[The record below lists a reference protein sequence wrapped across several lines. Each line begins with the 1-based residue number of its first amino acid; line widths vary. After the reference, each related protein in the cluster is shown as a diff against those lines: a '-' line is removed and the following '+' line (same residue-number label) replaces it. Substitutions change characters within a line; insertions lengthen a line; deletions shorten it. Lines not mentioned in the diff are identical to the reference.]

1 MPSEQPILVV
11 GLNRIL
17 WTAKAVV
24 NYFARI
30 WNFPAFQ
37 SQLKPG
43 SCSDNG
49 NHWILWSWY

>member
-30 WNFPAFQ
+30 
-37 SQLKPG
+37 
-43 SCSDNG
+43 
-49 NHWILWSWY
+49 